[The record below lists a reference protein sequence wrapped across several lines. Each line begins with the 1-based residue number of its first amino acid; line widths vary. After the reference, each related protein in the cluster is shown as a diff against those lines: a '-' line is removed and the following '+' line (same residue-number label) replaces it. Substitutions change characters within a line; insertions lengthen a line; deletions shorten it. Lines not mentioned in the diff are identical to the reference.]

1 MAELLEVVDG
11 LLRALGNVLAGDAE
25 LLVDSLGRSGGTA
38 ERARSGLQLATC
50 GLFVAEERKLTR
62 KC

>member
-11 LLRALGNVLAGDAE
+11 LLRALSNVLAGDAE

-38 ERARSGLQLATC
+38 GRGQSALELATYS
-50 GLFVAEERKLTR
+50 GFVAEE
-62 KC
+62 